1 MSLIV
6 GFYEN
11 AVFCEINEFLEK
23 PIKGLA
29 KFKWDGKNGHPV
41 QNALLIRKWQIQA
54 IKANFVGKKN
64 AVASMP
70 KINQEFGQIFKSDD
84 KTWHVDSWRFLGK

>member
-29 KFKWDGKNGHPV
+29 KFKWDGKNGHSV

-54 IKANFVGKKN
+54 IKANFVGKKKCSGEYAKN
-64 AVASMP
+64 
-70 KINQEFGQIFKSDD
+70 
-84 KTWHVDSWRFLGK
+84 